1 MQAALNL
8 INETRA
14 QNGLGPMTLN
24 MTQSTGT
31 GNCVGSIGHSTAMQ
45 QSGTIWHTN
54 ASYPQ
59 ASFSADICV
68 FYHSAGEN
76 VGEWSGNELTAI
88 QAIHNTMMNEQ
99 HDPAYCAVYD
109 NHACNI
115 LSPVFTQVGIG
126 LVYVGNTVW
135 YTTDFIG

>member
-8 INETRA
+8 INQTRA
-14 QNGLGPMTLN
+14 ENGLGPMTLN

-99 HDPAYCAVYD
+99 HDPAYCSVYD